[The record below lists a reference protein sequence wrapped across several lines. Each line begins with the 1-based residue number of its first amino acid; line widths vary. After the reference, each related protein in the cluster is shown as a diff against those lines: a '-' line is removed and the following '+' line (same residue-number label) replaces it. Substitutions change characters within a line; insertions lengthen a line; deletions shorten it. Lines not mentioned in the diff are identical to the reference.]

1 MCFFHYTNRNKH
13 TGMGING
20 DKIMSLHISSIETQ
34 QTSTYI
40 CIFFLVCFFLFCCCF
55 VGLRKKEKQ
64 EMQKELRIM
73 PGEDKPNVSV
83 LTTTGFMCLL
93 VMCVVE
99 RGVAEV
105 TTSCSVLLNPHSHG
119 HCSAHLCYPRLRQKE
134 LSVGYLIQMTER

>member
-20 DKIMSLHISSIETQ
+20 DKIMSLHISSIETLNKPAH
-34 QTSTYI
+34 
-40 CIFFLVCFFLFCCCF
+40 IFVYFFFSFFLFCCCF
-55 VGLRKKEKQ
+55 VGLREKEKQ

-83 LTTTGFMCLL
+83 LTSTGFMCLL

-99 RGVAEV
+99 RGVGPLKPPL
-105 TTSCSVLLNPHSHG
+105 TWSLFSSF
-119 HCSAHLCYPRLRQKE
+119 
-134 LSVGYLIQMTER
+134 M